1 MILDCLINRSS
12 SLRVRRLAS
21 DGTSGVLNRFHSNIA
36 ILNYIYKPAKT
47 YLETTVLWANFV
59 QQTTPAVLIKIGTEF

>member
-1 MILDCLINRSS
+1 MILDSLINRSS

-47 YLETTVLWANFV
+47 YLQKTVLWPNFV
-59 QQTTPAVLIKIGTEF
+59 QQTTPAVLIKIETEF